1 MVKMQE
7 FIIGF
12 LNQHGYFG
20 VGLLMAIENIFPPI
34 PSEIILTFS
43 GFMTTKS
50 SMKIWGVI
58 LSATIGS
65 LVGALLLYLIG
76 KMVPIEYLK
85 KLLDGKVGQSLRLR
99 PNDIRKAGG
108 WFAKRGNI
116 TVFFCRFVPI
126 VRSLISIPAGTANM
140 NLGMFLLLTTLGT
153 AMWNTLLVWLGV
165 FAGESW
171 GKIVSIVG
179 VYSTF
184 AIAVMGIV
192 VLFFMVIFFKRRFKK
207 N

>member
-1 MVKMQE
+1 MQE

-12 LNQHGYFG
+12 LNQYGYFG

-43 GFMTTKS
+43 GFMTTQS

-65 LVGALLLYLIG
+65 LGGALLLYLIG

-99 PNDIRKAGG
+99 PNDIRKAGD
-108 WFAKRGNI
+108 WFAKSGNI

-140 NLGMFLLLTTLGT
+140 NLNMFLILTTLGT

-171 GKIVSIVG
+171 GKIVNIIG
-179 VYSTF
+179 VYSTLV
-184 AIAVMGIV
+184 IVVMGII
-192 VLFFMVIFFKRRFKK
+192 VLFSMIIFFKRRFKK
-207 N
+207 S

>member
-1 MVKMQE
+1 MQE

-20 VGLLMAIENIFPPI
+20 VGLFMAIENIFPPI

-43 GFMTTKS
+43 GFMTTQS

>member
-1 MVKMQE
+1 MQE

-126 VRSLISIPAGTANM
+126 VRSLISIPAGTENM

>member
-1 MVKMQE
+1 MQE

>member
-1 MVKMQE
+1 MQE

-85 KLLDGKVGQSLRLR
+85 KLLDGKVGRSLRLR

>member
-1 MVKMQE
+1 MQE

-43 GFMTTKS
+43 GFMTTQS